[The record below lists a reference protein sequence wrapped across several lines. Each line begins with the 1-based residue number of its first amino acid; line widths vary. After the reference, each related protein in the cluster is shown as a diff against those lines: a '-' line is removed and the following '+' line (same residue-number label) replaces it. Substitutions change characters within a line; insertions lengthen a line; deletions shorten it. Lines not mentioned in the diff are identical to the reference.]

1 MDSIHVEILSTKL
14 IKPSS
19 PTPPHL
25 QCYKL
30 SFFDQIANKELV
42 PLVLLYPPCNNNN
55 SINDAEMDERLE
67 HSFSKILTR
76 VHPAAGRYAEDGC
89 SVLCLDQGVPYTKA
103 KVNCKLDYFLEQVAR
118 DGHELTVQLW
128 PHDIKGVDDT
138 NLFTAPIFTV
148 QITKFEC
155 GAMAV
160 AISISH
166 PVMDGFTTMSTMF
179 EWANACRLGTPID
192 KINNY
197 LSFNAGDV
205 FPTRDLSRYFKPPIP
220 QEGSKEDKFLS
231 KRFVIKEAAILK
243 LKEKFASF
251 IDSGAL
257 DFKPSRVEMISALLW
272 RALIRAS
279 EAINGNLRPSMM
291 GFPLNLRSKVNLPEI
306 NKSVGNL
313 VIDVPVKFIPGET
326 QMELQHLVKLIRDA
340 VTKVVASCS
349 EASPDEIVS
358 HVANLYN
365 ESFQAP
371 EWGGNDDIDKFT
383 CSSLCRFPMQDA
395 DFGLGKPCLMFF
407 GLKDMNMFWL
417 HDTVCRTGV
426 GLQVDLD
433 ERHLQL
439 FESDLDLKAFI
450 EHFV

>member
-1 MDSIHVEILSTKL
+1 MSILKHLAVEDVAYSKLPQLIPPFLGFNIEINYVKITK
-14 IKPSS
+14 IV
-19 PTPPHL
+19 
-25 QCYKL
+25 
-30 SFFDQIANKELV
+30 A
-42 PLVLLYPPCNNNN
+42 CN
-55 SINDAEMDERLE
+55 
-67 HSFSKILTR
+67 
-76 VHPAAGRYAEDGC
+76 
-89 SVLCLDQGVPYTKA
+89 
-103 KVNCKLDYFLEQVAR
+103 
-118 DGHELTVQLW
+118 GHDLTVLFW
-128 PHDIKGVDDT
+128 PYNIKDLDNT
-138 NLFTAPIFTV
+138 NLYTAPIFTI
-148 QITKFEC
+148 QITKFQC
-155 GAMAV
+155 GSLAV
-160 AISISH
+160 AISALLL
-166 PVMDGFTTMSTMF
+166 VMDGFTIMHSIF

-192 KINNY
+192 KINNF
-197 LSFNAGDV
+197 LSFNGGDI
-205 FPTRDLSRYFKPPIP
+205 FPTRDLSRYFKLPIP
-220 QEGSKEDKFLS
+220 QEGSKEDKFFS
-231 KRFVIKEAAILK
+231 KRFVIKEAAILR

-257 DFKPSRVEMISALLW
+257 DFKPSRVELISALLW

-279 EAINGNLRPSMM
+279 ATINGSLRPSMM
-291 GFPLNLRSKVNLPEI
+291 GFSLNLRSKVNLPEI
-306 NKSVGNL
+306 NKSVRNL

-340 VTKVVASCS
+340 VMKVVASCS

-358 HVANLYN
+358 HVANLYT

-371 EWGGNDDIDKFT
+371 EWGNNDDVDKFT

-439 FESDLDLKAFI
+439 FESDHDLKAFI
-450 EHFV
+450 EPF